1 MSNTADSSG
10 PGAKGAAAPA
20 QEAAFEQAHT
30 PRTTSQ
36 LLVGIAVLVIAGL
49 LSWGLYTFLRKPVT
63 AAWGLIFC
71 PGYRPACWA
80 CAVSGCAGRR

>member
-10 PGAKGAAAPA
+10 PGANSAAAPA
-20 QEAAFEQAHT
+20 PEAFEHAHT

-49 LSWGLYTFLRKPVT
+49 LSWGALHIPSQAGYSGVGPDFLPWLSASVL
-63 AAWGLIFC
+63 GLCGIWL
-71 PGYRPACWA
+71 CW
-80 CAVSGCAGRR
+80 